1 MIQCMYENLLIKKYL
16 QTMKTAKITEIW
28 KAKKWEW
35 PHGDVYYIPLT
46 LDNGEKIQLGKKSE
60 TAFKVWDTISYE
72 VVEEG
77 KKWKEVKENPFKPRS
92 YNSDNNVG
100 AMIGMAMKIAFEHLY
115 DKTNYN
121 ETFQLAT
128 RIFEDS
134 MWLLESY
141 GKKPENKLEED
152 NEDQNLPF

>member
-1 MIQCMYENLLIKKYL
+1 MIL

-35 PHGDVYYIPLT
+35 PHGDVFYIPLT

-77 KKWKEVKENPFKPRS
+77 KKWKEVKENSFKPKAS
-92 YNSDNNVG
+92 NPDNNVW
-100 AMIGMAMKIAFEHLY
+100 AMIGMAFKLAFEHMY
-115 DKTNYN
+115 DKTNYW
-121 ETFQLAT
+121 ETKNLAV
-128 RIFEDS
+128 RIFEDA
-134 MWLLESY
+134 MQVFNEY
-141 GKKPENKLEED
+141 TKGKDKSEED
-152 NEDQNLPF
+152 NDNSQLPF